1 MKQKKRSGLSRIG
14 ALLLVFILAVNLV
27 VPCFAAGGVVFDDTK
42 TIDTGILTYDYD
54 KIPKYM
60 LEDNYAL
67 DALEYIG
74 YDVQALK
81 DNKVLYHQ
89 DYIGRHLASSQYL
102 LQDDPILT
110 YIKYSDSGA
119 PGGSEKKAETA
130 EELAA
135 TKTGRVPDIDRF
147 KNGNDT
153 WKPGMSCTSFVEY
166 FVFGYLK
173 HIVGKDTKYI
183 ENMHATAL
191 ARLANGTRTYPD
203 TWTEMCEGKG
213 GLISQG
219 KVKHYSVELDD
230 SKEQTDKYNA
240 IWRDIGPGTII
251 RFGNDN
257 SDYLHYAVYI
267 GTYNNLHYVA
277 HVAGGDRGPE
287 IFIAEHMS
295 LRNDEKTSFPIDFY
309 DFKFQD
315 PYGAIQVVKA
325 DADDDTKLPG
335 AEFVAINIET
345 GLDYT
350 IGPTNEKGYAI
361 FEELPYGTYT
371 VRETV
376 APQGYALSDKT
387 WTVVLKS
394 GNSLETL
401 YHEIVNEK
409 SYGSLQIQK
418 DTNTGNNKAG
428 WQFNLYKNSPT
439 YTTQLTT
446 DNSGQMF
453 RVTVSDYKGN
463 SVTSDAVSMTTTPL
477 KILKQPQSVK
487 VSLGDTAR
495 FHVTVQGDG
504 LEYKWYYQNPGEP
517 VSEAG
522 STAGM
527 YTPYYNYSITST
539 KRSGRA
545 MWCVITDKY
554 GNSVT
559 TDKAY
564 LWLNTDPN
572 APSTIEAATSLITY
586 GNTTTVTNNVAPIA
600 GDALVITKQPQSH
613 VDEDGTFARFEVEAK
628 GVGLTYVWETSTDGG
643 KTWTRLTNPINDEP
657 YETDSTGKYL
667 ISKLQTGNY
676 FVQEIDTGKDGW
688 EYDLVAKPVTVT
700 ADHTATAPAQVNFTN
715 NELLGSVFIDKYTED
730 DQNYE
735 GWEFAIYSDA
745 GCTNLIAGPE
755 TTDMDGFHLFDGLA
769 PGTYWVKELGHID
782 PAIDELYYCASE
794 NPQMVTVEAGE
805 TATVQFEN
813 KLNRGSIEIIKK
825 GDNSELLSDAAFQ
838 ATNSAGK
845 VFTFTES
852 TDKPG
857 YYFLSDVPYD
867 TYTIV
872 ETQTPDGYKAGPETK
887 WEVTLDKNSPNAQES
902 ITIVNIEI
910 LGGVSIKKTTED
922 NKNLKDWIFNIYA
935 DEECS
940 TLISGPH
947 YTDDGGLIHVDNL
960 KPGTYWIKEEGNL
973 NANIADLYYCNS
985 NNPQSVEVVDGSSD
999 TVTFENKLKYGKLEI
1014 HKETNTGDRK
1024 EGWKFHVYFVNEDG
1038 SKTEIPNSPFTAP
1051 ADGILLIEKLLP
1063 GKYIVTEEQSGFAYW
1078 SCDVT
1083 TLETT
1088 VQAGQT
1094 TDPLVFTNTVKGLL
1108 QVKKET
1114 TDGSSVAGYKFNI
1127 YGPDGNLIPGS
1138 PFTTN
1143 GKGYITGID
1152 YVLPGMYTVEEVL
1165 PADSA
1170 YEVVGSNRQTLEIK
1184 PEEVTTFTFVNAPKV
1199 GTLEIQKE
1207 TNTGKDKGG
1216 WKVNVYRGSVA
1227 EENLLPGSPFTTDDQ
1242 YGKIVITDLPIGI
1255 YIAVEVDDG
1264 KEMWVYDLNEKTA
1277 EVPHN
1282 GTGHITIT
1290 NTHKGYG
1297 QIFKETTNGGTK
1309 EGWIFQIKD
1318 AAGNV
1323 MDGEYKSNGDGYIDL
1338 GLLAP
1343 GTYTVTEIGHR
1354 DMTPEQL
1361 AYWIMNAETKTLT
1374 IEAGETRSVTFDNQ
1388 WIGKGQIIKTTVNGG
1403 SAAGWQFKVWQEGTE
1418 PITVTTKE
1426 GGVFDLG
1433 LLEPG
1438 TYYVQ
1443 EVGHETYD
1451 LSYWIMDTE
1460 VKTLTVVAG
1469 ETSSVTFENVWM
1481 GELVIDKQAINSDL
1495 LAGWTG
1501 DLYLVNADGS
1511 ETKIG
1516 TYTSNESGRFT
1527 ELLVAPGKYIFRET
1541 GHSDSSVDLTYWVM
1555 AGDKEIEVTT
1565 GTTIPATII
1574 NTKLG
1579 LGQIRKDT
1587 PYGGTKEGWIFEIKD
1602 AAGNV
1607 MDGSFISDAHG
1618 DIGLGLL
1625 TPGTYTV
1632 TEIGHRDM
1640 TPEQLAY
1647 WKMDTEEKTLEV
1659 KAGET
1664 KSVTFENSWFGT
1676 ILVEKK
1682 MPDGG
1687 PVAGWVFDVYRIS
1700 DNAHIGTFTTDTEG
1714 LIHPGLLVPGD
1725 YRIVEQVPENS
1736 LYRPVGGNE
1745 WVVTVEG
1752 GEATPLEVINTLRS
1766 GEIILDK
1773 LDTSNDKALAGA
1785 KFLLE
1790 WLNNDVW
1797 TPVVFSDTIQPGGCR
1812 SDGLDNGCLV
1822 TGEDGRI
1829 VFTGLHPDY
1838 QYRLTEVEAPNGYTL
1853 QSAPVFEGKLPDDT
1867 LSKEVTA
1874 YNSGVIISPPT
1885 GVDDHLNELVVFTAI
1900 VVCLFITMVALAA
1913 KEGLL
1918 AEMIRGNKK

>member
-1 MKQKKRSGLSRIG
+1 MKQKKRSGLFRI
-14 ALLLVFILAVNLV
+14 AAFLLVMLLAVNLV
-27 VPCFAAGGVVFDDTK
+27 VPCFAATDPDYPYLYWDDTK
-42 TIDTGILTYDYD
+42 TFETGVLNYDYD
-54 KIPKYM
+54 QIPEYM
-60 LEDNYAL
+60 LDSMIL
-67 DALEYIG
+67 RALEFTG
-74 YDVQALK
+74 YDVQFLK
-81 DNKVLYHQ
+81 EQKLLFHP
-89 DYIGRHLASSQYL
+89 DYVGAPLISNQFL
-102 LQDDPILT
+102 LRDDPILT
-110 YIKYSDSGA
+110 NIHYSDKGK
-119 PGGSEKKAETA
+119 PGGSIKTAETDWEKA
-130 EELAA
+130 W
-135 TKTGRVPDIDRF
+135 TVNGKVPNIPTHIE
-147 KNGNDT
+147 N
-153 WKPGMSCTSFVEY
+153 GMSCTSFVEY
-166 FVFGYLK
+166 FYFAYLPNCE
-173 HIVGKDTKYI
+173 GKDVSKIVSMYEIAHNRVVNKT
-183 ENMHATAL
+183 
-191 ARLANGTRTYPD
+191 GTYPD
-203 TWTEMCEGKG
+203 TWTEMFEGKG

-219 KVKHYSVELDD
+219 LATHFEVELKNSQD
-230 SKEQTDKYNA
+230 QTEEYNK
-240 IWRDIGPGTII
+240 IWRQLNPGAVI
-251 RFGNDN
+251 RFGNEN
-257 SDYLHYAVYI
+257 SPYIHYAIYA
-267 GTYNNLHYVA
+267 GTYNNLHYVI
-277 HVAGGDRGPE
+277 HVGNNRGPE
-287 IFIAEHMS
+287 IIIAEAMAAEAS
-295 LRNDEKTSFPIDFY
+295 SKKSWPIDFY
-309 DFKFQD
+309 DLKLEQK
-315 PYGAIQVVKA
+315 YGSIQVVKA
-325 DADDDTKLPG
+325 DADDDTKLAG
-335 AEFVAINIET
+335 AYFLATNRYT
-345 GLDYT
+345 GEEYL
-350 IGPTNEKGYAI
+350 IGPTNEYGYAI
-361 FEELPYGTYT
+361 YEKLPLGTYDVEEVVPPT
-371 VRETV
+371 
-376 APQGYALSDKT
+376 GYALDP
-387 WTVVLKS
+387 TVHEVILS
-394 GNSLETL
+394 EENSFHTL
-401 YHEIVNEK
+401 YREITNKK
-409 SYGSLQIQK
+409 SYGSLQIIK
-418 DTNTGNNKAG
+418 NTNTGNNKAG
-428 WQFNLYKNSPT
+428 WQFNIYKNSPT
-439 YTTQLTT
+439 YSAFLTT
-446 DNSGQMF
+446 ENSGQMF
-453 RVTVSDYKGN
+453 RVTVSDSNGN
-463 SVTSDAVSMTTTPL
+463 SVTSNAVSMEITPL
-477 KILKQPQSVK
+477 KILIHPS
-487 VSLGDTAR
+487 DTTVALKEVAQWT
-495 FHVTVQGDG
+495 VTAQGEG
-504 LEYKWYYQNPGEP
+504 LTYQWQYKNPGDKDW
-517 VSEAG
+517 SI
-522 STAGM
+522 STAYNGPAYW
-527 YTPYYNYSITST
+527 YTPST
-539 KRSGRA
+539 IDKNGRQ
-545 MWCVITDKY
+545 MRCVVTDKY
-554 GNSVT
+554 GNSLT
-559 TDKAY
+559 SDIGKLIIGT
-564 LWLNTDPN
+564 
-572 APSTIEAATSLITY
+572 SAATVAETPD
-586 GNTTTVTNNVAPIA
+586 TVTAQSETVSSTDVATEAKDTLAI
-600 GDALVITKQPQSH
+600 LTQPQSY
-613 VDEDGTFARFEVEAK
+613 VGSEGTYATFKVGAQ

-643 KTWTRLTNPINDEP
+643 QTWTRLTNPINDEP

-667 ISKLQTGNY
+667 ISKIQTGNY